1 MDTSLNLL
9 SWMCRQFL
17 SLVCVAIVG
26 LVLIGCKEPGT
37 VTEEAWGALPNGE
50 VVSLFTLTNAN
61 GMRAEIT
68 NYGGIVVSLTAP
80 DRNGKFEDVVL
91 GYHTL
96 DEYVKR
102 NPLFGAIV
110 GLYANRIETGL
121 IELDGEKVQLFV
133 REQPSRTP
141 VHMHGG
147 SVGLDQV
154 VWTADYGVKR
164 NQAYLELNYVHR
176 DGQDG
181 YPGDVD
187 VTVTYVLANDNSLVI
202 DYKATTE
209 KTTVINLT
217 NHSYFNLIGELG
229 GNVLNHKLE
238 LYSEQ
243 LTEVKPGLIP
253 NGNFVPVEGTPFDFN
268 EPRRIG
274 ARIDDENAQLRL
286 GRGYDHNYVLNN
298 SPGNVGLFAVVYE
311 PTSGRVMEAYTDQPG
326 VQFYSANGMRNIVG
340 KYGVA
345 YQSRSGF
352 CLETQH
358 YPNSPNIPHFPS
370 TVLRPDDTYLTTT
383 IFKFAAR

>member
-1 MDTSLNLL
+1 
-9 SWMCRQFL
+9 MCRKFL
-17 SLVCVAIVG
+17 SLGYVVIIG
-26 LVLIGCKEPGT
+26 LILAGCNEPGT
-37 VTEEAWGALPNGE
+37 VKEEVWGALPNGE
-50 VVSLFTLTNAN
+50 AVSLFTLTNAN

-96 DEYVKR
+96 DEYVAR

-121 IELDGEKVQLFV
+121 IELEGEQVQLFV
-133 REQPSRTP
+133 RNQPGRVP

-154 VWTADYGVKR
+154 VWSADYGVER
-164 NQAYLELNYVHR
+164 NQAYLELNYVHE

-181 YPGDVD
+181 YPGPVT
-187 VTVTYVLANDNSLVI
+187 VTVTYTLANDNSLMI
-202 DYKATTE
+202 DYKATTG

-229 GNVLNHKLE
+229 GNVLNHELE

-268 EPRRIG
+268 EPHRIG
-274 ARIDDENAQLRL
+274 SRIDDENAQLKL
-286 GRGYDHNYVLNN
+286 GRGYDHNYVLDN
-298 SPGNVGLFAVVYE
+298 SLGDVGLFAVVYE
-311 PTSGRVMEAYTDQPG
+311 PTTGRVMEAYTDQPG
-326 VQFYSANGMRNIVG
+326 VQFYTANGMRNIVG
-340 KYGVA
+340 KYGVT

-370 TVLRPDDTYLTTT
+370 TVLRPNDTYRTTT
-383 IFKFAAR
+383 IFKFSAR